1 MPLWSLT
8 LERLEKL
15 KQAIA
20 NKKQEHDDLEQKSEK
35 DLWCD
40 DLDAFSEEWARH
52 EEEELKNATKIRRMG
67 RRASKKIG
75 AGTTTGRK
83 RVKNEDEDFEPGKKT
98 KAKPKATAV
107 KVEPKSSQR
116 FAEIFSAKPKPKE
129 PEAQPEPE
137 PRVVELKDD
146 FSDDDFSALS
156 RSKPAAKSSQIS
168 KVAQTQPEPAADA
181 GRNKRAA
188 TAKSAKAFLIDSDS
202 DDVDD
207 MLGDVGAM
215 VKGIGKTAGDDK
227 GRVSLYAMARPQS
240 SHDNGSE
247 TLPKLKTKP
256 SKKFDMD
263 SADETNYEM
272 LANSSP
278 YKSASKDNKLV
289 DDLLSDDD
297 EPIRPAAIKAS
308 VKAAVAAPEPKKR
321 GRPAAAATK
330 PKAKEVPKPK
340 AAPKSTALSP
350 AAKAYAAKKK
360 SAEDDSDDEM
370 AEADS
375 PPPRPAARGRPGRAA
390 AAKRPVIVDED
401 SSMMATEEEEE
412 SDDPFDM
419 DDD

>member
-20 NKKQEHDDLEQKSEK
+20 NKKQEHDDLEKKSEK

-52 EEEELKNATKIRRMG
+52 EVEEAQNATKIRRMG
-67 RRASKKIG
+67 RRVSKKIG
-75 AGTTTGRK
+75 AGPTGRK
-83 RVKNEDEDFEPGKKT
+83 RVKNEDDDFEPSKKT
-98 KAKPKATAV
+98 KAKPKATTV

-116 FAEIFSAKPKPKE
+116 FAEVFGAKSKAKE
-129 PEAQPEPE
+129 TEAQPEPE

-156 RSKPAAKSSQIS
+156 RTKPAAKSSQIS

-188 TAKSAKAFLIDSDS
+188 AAKSAKAFLIDSDS

-215 VKGIGKTAGDDK
+215 VKGIGKTAGEDK

-247 TLPKLKTKP
+247 NLPKLKTKP
-256 SKKFDMD
+256 SKKFDVD

-308 VKAAVAAPEPKKR
+308 VKAAVTAPEAKKR
-321 GRPAAAATK
+321 GRPAAAAK
-330 PKAKEVPKPK
+330 PKAKEAPKPK
-340 AAPKSTALSP
+340 AAGKSTALSP

-360 SAEDDSDDEM
+360 SAKDESDDEM

-401 SSMMATEEEEE
+401 SSMVATEEEEE